1 MNYLIYPIKIMN
13 ITQTYKNDFSHSR
26 HTVGTPKDYPID
38 DNCGATGPNGYFYCP
53 CDAMTVKK
61 IYGVGSSSTNVLWL
75 ESTTP
80 VITPTFT
87 DYVTIMIGHIEDAEL
102 NKLKIGQT
110 FTRKEPIAIEGKDGF
125 ATGEHFHIVVGRGKF
140 KGSGWVKNTNDIW
153 VINTTGGSVKP
164 EDAFFIDNTFTTV
177 KNSAGLNFLDLYIPD
192 IEEDDYYYTTAE
204 SLNIRL
210 GPGTNYNAINTLPKN
225 SRIKVREFINN
236 WARITDKEYVASN
249 YVTKKAPSKYYETKS
264 TTADFLN
271 VRSKPAGTILKV
283 KAPLPKGTTVAV
295 MEEKNGW
302 TKINTNR
309 WVYSSYVRINA

>member
-61 IYGVGSSSTNVLWL
+61 IYGVGSSSSNVLWL

-153 VINTTGGSVKP
+153 VINTTVGSVKP
-164 EDAFFIDNTFTTV
+164 EDSFFIDNTFTTV

-309 WVYSSYVRINA
+309 WVYSTYVK

>member
-210 GPGTNYNAINTLPKN
+210 GPRTNYNAINTLPKN

-309 WVYSSYVRINA
+309 WVYSSYVK

>member
-110 FTRKEPIAIEGKDGF
+110 FTRKEPIAIEGKDGY

-177 KNSAGLNFLDLYIPD
+177 KNSAGLNFLNLYIPD

-225 SRIKVREFINN
+225 SRIKVREFVNN

-249 YVTKKAPSKYYETKS
+249 YVTKKEPSKYYETKS

-309 WVYSSYVRINA
+309 WVYSSYVK

>member
-225 SRIKVREFINN
+225 ILIKVLEFINN
-236 WARITDKEYVASN
+236 WARITDK
-249 YVTKKAPSKYYETKS
+249 
-264 TTADFLN
+264 
-271 VRSKPAGTILKV
+271 
-283 KAPLPKGTTVAV
+283 
-295 MEEKNGW
+295 
-302 TKINTNR
+302 
-309 WVYSSYVRINA
+309 

>member
-61 IYGVGSSSTNVLWL
+61 IYGVGSSSSNVLWL

-140 KGSGWVKNTNDIW
+140 RGSGLVKNTNDIW

-164 EDAFFIDNTFTTV
+164 EDAFFIDNTFTTI

-225 SRIKVREFINN
+225 SRIKVREFVNN

-249 YVTKKAPSKYYETKS
+249 YVTKKEPSKYYETKS

-309 WVYSSYVRINA
+309 WVYSSYVK

>member
-1 MNYLIYPIKIMN
+1 MN

-38 DNCGATGPNGYFYCP
+38 DNCGSAGPNGYFYCP
-53 CDAMTVKK
+53 SDAMVIKK
-61 IYGVGSSSTNVLWL
+61 IYGVGTSSTNVLWL

-87 DYVTIMIGHIEDAEL
+87 DFVTIMIGHIEDSEL
-102 NKLKIGQT
+102 NKLKVGQV
-110 FTRKEPIAIEGKDGF
+110 FTRKEPIAIEGKDGY

-140 KGSGWVKNTNDIW
+140 QGSGWVKNSNGIW
-153 VINTTGGSVKP
+153 VINTTGGAVKP
-164 EDAFFIDNTFTTV
+164 EDAFFIDNTFTTI
-177 KNSAGLNFLDLYIPD
+177 KNSAGLNFLDLYIPN

-210 GPGTNYNAINTLPKN
+210 GPSTNYNAINTLPKN
-225 SRIKVREFINN
+225 SRIQVKEFINN
-236 WARITDKEYVASN
+236 WARISDKEYVAGN
-249 YVTKKAPSKYYETKS
+249 YVTKNIPNKFYETKK

-283 KAPLPKGTTVAV
+283 KAPLPKGTTVAI

-309 WVYSSYVRINA
+309 WIYSKYVK

>member
-53 CDAMTVKK
+53 CDAMIVKK
-61 IYGVGSSSTNVLWL
+61 IYGVGSSSSNVLWL

-164 EDAFFIDNTFTTV
+164 EDAFFIDNTFTTI

-225 SRIKVREFINN
+225 SRIKVREFVNN

-249 YVTKKAPSKYYETKS
+249 YVTKKEPSKYYETKS

-309 WVYSSYVRINA
+309 WVYSSYVK

>member
-61 IYGVGSSSTNVLWL
+61 IYGVGSSSSNVLWL

-102 NKLKIGQT
+102 NKLKIGQI

-140 KGSGWVKNTNDIW
+140 RGSGWVKNTNDIW

-164 EDAFFIDNTFTTV
+164 EDAFFIDNTFTTI

-225 SRIKVREFINN
+225 SRIKVSEFVNN

-249 YVTKKAPSKYYETKS
+249 YVTKKEPSKYYETKS

-309 WVYSSYVRINA
+309 WVYSSYVK

>member
-13 ITQTYKNDFSHSR
+13 ITQTYKNNFSHSR

-61 IYGVGSSSTNVLWL
+61 IYGVGSSSSNVLWL

-164 EDAFFIDNTFTTV
+164 EDSFFIDNTFTTI
-177 KNSAGLNFLDLYIPD
+177 KNSAGLNFLNLYIPD

-309 WVYSSYVRINA
+309 WVYSSYVK

>member
-61 IYGVGSSSTNVLWL
+61 IYGVGSSSSNVLWL

-102 NKLKIGQT
+102 NKLKIGQI

-177 KNSAGLNFLDLYIPD
+177 KNSAGLNFLNLYIPD

-309 WVYSSYVRINA
+309 WVYSSYVK

>member
-53 CDAMTVKK
+53 CDAMIVKK
-61 IYGVGSSSTNVLWL
+61 IYGVGSSSSNVLWL

-164 EDAFFIDNTFTTV
+164 EDAFFIDNTFTTI

-249 YVTKKAPSKYYETKS
+249 YVTKKEPSKYYETKS

-309 WVYSSYVRINA
+309 WVYSSYVK

>member
-13 ITQTYKNDFSHSR
+13 ITQTYKNNFSHSR

-61 IYGVGSSSTNVLWL
+61 IYGVGSSSSNVLWL

-102 NKLKIGQT
+102 NKLKIGQI

-177 KNSAGLNFLDLYIPD
+177 KNSAGLNFLNLYIPD
-192 IEEDDYYYTTAE
+192 IEEDDYYYTIAE

-309 WVYSSYVRINA
+309 WVYSSYVK

>member
-61 IYGVGSSSTNVLWL
+61 IYGVGSSSSNVLWL

-164 EDAFFIDNTFTTV
+164 EDAFFIDNTFTTI

-225 SRIKVREFINN
+225 SRIKVREFVNN

-249 YVTKKAPSKYYETKS
+249 YVTKKEPSKYYETKS

-309 WVYSSYVRINA
+309 WVYSSYVK

>member
-26 HTVGTPKDYPID
+26 HTVGTPKDYPTD

-309 WVYSSYVRINA
+309 WVYSSYVK

>member
-140 KGSGWVKNTNDIW
+140 RGSGWVKNTNDIW

-309 WVYSSYVRINA
+309 WVYSSYVK

>member
-61 IYGVGSSSTNVLWL
+61 IYGVGSSSSNVLWL

-102 NKLKIGQT
+102 NKLKIGQI

-140 KGSGWVKNTNDIW
+140 KVSGWVKNTNDIW

-309 WVYSSYVRINA
+309 WVYSTYVK

>member
-1 MNYLIYPIKIMN
+1 MKFF
-13 ITQTYKNDFSHSR
+13 K
-26 HTVGTPKDYPID
+26 HT
-38 DNCGATGPNGYFYCP
+38 
-53 CDAMTVKK
+53 
-61 IYGVGSSSTNVLWL
+61 S
-75 ESTTP
+75 
-80 VITPTFT
+80 
-87 DYVTIMIGHIEDAEL
+87 
-102 NKLKIGQT
+102 Q
-110 FTRKEPIAIEGKDGF
+110 
-125 ATGEHFHIVVGRGKF
+125 
-140 KGSGWVKNTNDIW
+140 
-153 VINTTGGSVKP
+153 
-164 EDAFFIDNTFTTV
+164 
-177 KNSAGLNFLDLYIPD
+177 NFLDLYIPD

-249 YVTKKAPSKYYETKS
+249 YVTKKEPSKYYETKS

-309 WVYSSYVRINA
+309 WVYSSYVK

>member
-61 IYGVGSSSTNVLWL
+61 IYGVGSSSSNVLWL

-164 EDAFFIDNTFTTV
+164 EDSFFIDNTFTTV

-309 WVYSSYVRINA
+309 WVYSTYVK

>member
-61 IYGVGSSSTNVLWL
+61 IYGVGSSSSNVLWL

-102 NKLKIGQT
+102 NKLKIGQI

-164 EDAFFIDNTFTTV
+164 EDSFFIDNTFTTI
-177 KNSAGLNFLDLYIPD
+177 KNSAGLNFLNLYIPD

-309 WVYSSYVRINA
+309 WVYSSYVK

>member
-140 KGSGWVKNTNDIW
+140 RGSGWVKNTNDIW

-164 EDAFFIDNTFTTV
+164 EDAFFIDNTFTTI

-225 SRIKVREFINN
+225 SRIKVREFVNN

-309 WVYSSYVRINA
+309 WVYSSYVK

>member
-140 KGSGWVKNTNDIW
+140 RGSGWVKNTNDIW

-164 EDAFFIDNTFTTV
+164 EDAFFIDNTFTTI

-210 GPGTNYNAINTLPKN
+210 GPGTNFNAINTLPKN
-225 SRIKVREFINN
+225 SRIKVREFVNN
-236 WARITDKEYVASN
+236 WAKITDKEYVASN

-309 WVYSSYVRINA
+309 WVYSSYVK

>member
-61 IYGVGSSSTNVLWL
+61 IYGVGSSSSNVLWL

-102 NKLKIGQT
+102 NKLKIGQI

-164 EDAFFIDNTFTTV
+164 EDSFFIDNTFTTD
-177 KNSAGLNFLDLYIPD
+177 KNSAGLNFLYLYIPD

-309 WVYSSYVRINA
+309 WVYSSYVK

>member
-61 IYGVGSSSTNVLWL
+61 IYGVGSSSSNVLWL

-164 EDAFFIDNTFTTV
+164 EDAFFIDNTFTII
-177 KNSAGLNFLDLYIPD
+177 KNSAGLNFLDLYIPN

-210 GPGTNYNAINTLPKN
+210 GPGTNFNAINTLPKN
-225 SRIKVREFINN
+225 SRIKVREFVNN
-236 WARITDKEYVASN
+236 WAKITDKEYVASN

-309 WVYSSYVRINA
+309 WVYSSYVK

>member
-1 MNYLIYPIKIMN
+1 MN

-102 NKLKIGQT
+102 NKLKIGQI

-309 WVYSSYVRINA
+309 WVYSSYVK

>member
-164 EDAFFIDNTFTTV
+164 EDSFFIDNTFTTV

-309 WVYSSYVRINA
+309 WVYSTYVK

>member
-153 VINTTGGSVKP
+153 VINTTSGSVKP
-164 EDAFFIDNTFTTV
+164 EDSFFIDNTFTTI
-177 KNSAGLNFLDLYIPD
+177 KNSAGLNFLNLYIPD

-309 WVYSSYVRINA
+309 WVYSSYVK

>member
-53 CDAMTVKK
+53 CDAMIVKK
-61 IYGVGSSSTNVLWL
+61 IYGVGSSSSNVLWL

-102 NKLKIGQT
+102 NKLKIGQK

-164 EDAFFIDNTFTTV
+164 EDAFFIDNTFTTI
-177 KNSAGLNFLDLYIPD
+177 KNSAGLNFLDLYIPN

-210 GPGTNYNAINTLPKN
+210 GPGTNFNAINTLPKN
-225 SRIKVREFINN
+225 SRIKVREFVNN
-236 WARITDKEYVASN
+236 WAKITDKEYVASN

-309 WVYSSYVRINA
+309 WVYSSYVK

>member
-61 IYGVGSSSTNVLWL
+61 IYGVGSSSSNVLWL

-102 NKLKIGQT
+102 NKLKIGQI

-164 EDAFFIDNTFTTV
+164 EDSFFIDNTFTTI
-177 KNSAGLNFLDLYIPD
+177 KNSAGLNFLNLYIPD

-225 SRIKVREFINN
+225 SRIKVREFVNN

-295 MEEKNGW
+295 MEEKYGW

-309 WVYSSYVRINA
+309 WVYSSYVK

>member
-61 IYGVGSSSTNVLWL
+61 IYGIGSSSSNVLWL

-140 KGSGWVKNTNDIW
+140 RGSGWVKNTNDIW

-164 EDAFFIDNTFTTV
+164 EDAFFIDNTFTTI

-225 SRIKVREFINN
+225 SRIKVREFVNN
-236 WARITDKEYVASN
+236 WAKITDKEYVASN

-309 WVYSSYVRINA
+309 WVYSSYVK

>member
-61 IYGVGSSSTNVLWL
+61 IYGVGSSSSNVLWL

-102 NKLKIGQT
+102 NKLKIGQI

-140 KGSGWVKNTNDIW
+140 RGSGWVKNTNDIW

-164 EDAFFIDNTFTTV
+164 EDAFFIDNTFTTI

-225 SRIKVREFINN
+225 SRIKVREFVNN

-249 YVTKKAPSKYYETKS
+249 YVTKKEPSKYYETKS

-309 WVYSSYVRINA
+309 WVYSSYVK

>member
-61 IYGVGSSSTNVLWL
+61 IYGIGSSSSNVLWL

-164 EDAFFIDNTFTTV
+164 EDAFFIDNTFTTI

-225 SRIKVREFINN
+225 SRIKVREFVNN

-249 YVTKKAPSKYYETKS
+249 YVTKKEPSKYYETKS

-309 WVYSSYVRINA
+309 WVYSSYVK

>member
-38 DNCGATGPNGYFYCP
+38 DNCGATGQNGYFYCP

-309 WVYSSYVRINA
+309 WVYSSYVK